1 MGSSD
6 TFEDWPAPETTR
18 SGPLEGLRVL
28 DFSQVLAG
36 PFATMQLSD
45 LGADVIKIERPGLG
59 DLTRKFGPPF
69 MDDGTATYFLAANR
83 DKRSLALKLTDHRA
97 AGIARRLAVA
107 ADVMVDN
114 FLPGRLAQFGL
125 DHTELRGHSPRLTTA
140 TVSSFGRGND
150 YADRPGFD
158 FLAQA
163 MGGMM
168 AVTGHPGGPATRV
181 GVAIADIASGLY
193 LTQGI
198 LAALFE
204 RDRTGRG
211 RHVEVALLDVQVAL
225 LVNLATAWLQA
236 GVEVS
241 RFGNAHPNIAPYETL
256 TTADGEVALA
266 VGTDPQ
272 FRRLVAAIGCSELST
287 DARFETNAARVRHRD
302 ELRVLLESKLKEH
315 ATSHWV
321 SLLTESNVPVAP
333 VNSLPSVFADPV
345 VASRMVGQVGDLA
358 QVLSPLR
365 LDEVQPTVTTPP
377 PTLGQHTE
385 QILRAM
391 GMNDHEISAM
401 QRDGVI

>member
-1 MGSSD
+1 
-6 TFEDWPAPETTR
+6 
-18 SGPLEGLRVL
+18 
-28 DFSQVLAG
+28 
-36 PFATMQLSD
+36 
-45 LGADVIKIERPGLG
+45 
-59 DLTRKFGPPF
+59 
-69 MDDGTATYFLAANR
+69 
-83 DKRSLALKLTDHRA
+83 
-97 AGIARRLAVA
+97 
-107 ADVMVDN
+107 
-114 FLPGRLAQFGL
+114 
-125 DHTELRGHSPRLTTA
+125 
-140 TVSSFGRGND
+140 
-150 YADRPGFD
+150 
-158 FLAQA
+158 